1 MNNPEIQLSPQPSVA
16 SVNAVAPLEG
26 TVDDSNRQMRSS
38 EYQYE

>member
-26 TVDDSNRQMRSS
+26 TVDDI
-38 EYQYE
+38 